1 MNRLYKLLDR
11 EDFDEI
17 ADGKMLDIDQSYLEM
32 TTGMDMCQYR
42 MMPCKTI
49 LGDRS
54 IVITEKRYKSKLNM
68 MEVYKEAASQTKKKS
83 INK

>member
-68 MEVYKEAASQTKKKS
+68 MEVYKEAAS
-83 INK
+83 

>member
-1 MNRLYKLLDR
+1 
-11 EDFDEI
+11 
-17 ADGKMLDIDQSYLEM
+17 
-32 TTGMDMCQYR
+32 

-68 MEVYKEAASQTKKKS
+68 MDVYKEAAS
-83 INK
+83 